1 MLEEDEAY
9 AAERVSSMPSD
20 CSFITTKYAAPE
32 TKPITA
38 IIKIIIQSL
47 LSAFF
52 VTAHL
57 IIAIKATVNYIL
69 IILFITKKVNTALKE
84 GEALPSV
91 RSLAGELR
99 ISALTVKKAY
109 DKLEEEGFVTTIHG
123 KGTYVTAS
131 DKQLALEARQR
142 EAEADFEKAIDR
154 ALAMGMSREDILE
167 TVTLLLEE
175 K

>member
-1 MLEEDEAY
+1 MHIILNH
-9 AAERVSSMPSD
+9 SSMVPIYEQLMEQIKSD
-20 CSFITTKYAAPE
+20 
-32 TKPITA
+32 
-38 IIKIIIQSL
+38 IINAS
-47 LSAFF
+47 
-52 VTAHL
+52 
-57 IIAIKATVNYIL
+57 
-69 IILFITKKVNTALKE
+69 LKE

-109 DKLEEEGFVTTIHG
+109 DKLEEDGFVTTVHG

-131 DKQLALEARQR
+131 DRQIAKEARQK

-154 ALAMGMSREDILE
+154 ALAMGMSKEEISA
-167 TVTLLLEE
+167 TVQLLLEE

>member
-1 MLEEDEAY
+1 MHIILNH
-9 AAERVSSMPSD
+9 SSMV
-20 CSFITTKYAAPE
+20 
-32 TKPITA
+32 PIYEQLMEQIKSE
-38 IIKIIIQSL
+38 II
-47 LSAFF
+47 
-52 VTAHL
+52 
-57 IIAIKATVNYIL
+57 
-69 IILFITKKVNTALKE
+69 NTALKE
-84 GEALPSV
+84 EALPSV